1 MQLKSDD
8 CDDGIESTMNM
19 YSLLLCMTYCPMT
32 LNKDVQE
39 Q

>member
-1 MQLKSDD
+1 MQLKS
-8 CDDGIESTMNM
+8 DDGIESTMNL
-19 YSLLLCMTYCPMT
+19 YSVLLCITYCSVT